1 MKKLYLVGNS
11 HIDPVW
17 LWRWQDGYSEVLA
30 TYRSALDRMKEFDD
44 YKFTSACAVY
54 YEWVEKTDPEM
65 FEEIR
70 ARVKEGRW
78 NIVGGWYLQPDCNM
92 PSGES
97 FARHALISQRY
108 FKEKFGMSVRSGY
121 NVDSFGHNASLPKIL
136 NGAGITRYV
145 FMRPEEREY
154 PLGFD
159 NFTWRSDDGS
169 EVTASRILYYALVD
183 KDIDKIHATADKTK
197 EDGVERMAF
206 YGVGNHGGG
215 PTAALLSKI
224 SADMR
229 EGYQFATV
237 DDFFDNNENTNLPIH
252 SSELQHHA
260 RGCYSAMS
268 EVKEMNRKCEENL
281 LAAERI
287 CMLANKLVGYRY
299 PQKKLNKAWRNL
311 LFNQFHDI
319 LAGCAIESAYRDASY
334 LFGEIMSV
342 TEQEINGAM
351 QAIAAKVETARGEDP
366 GKARKEHFL
375 VWEHD
380 VLGTPMIVFNPHAFP
395 VKAPIRR
402 RLECKYMTDE
412 EGREVPFQLIRG
424 EATNGDWDLYE
435 TEFIAEVPAYG
446 YRLYRTFTNKEASSY
461 PSVAVTE
468 NSLENSKIRVEFN
481 SESGEIDKIIYK
493 ESGRVATGSF
503 GAVLTDETACDTWAH
518 DKFDLGEVCDRF
530 ERPEFQILES
540 GAVCGALRVK
550 TYTGDCTLV
559 RDYKLY
565 ADSDEIRV
573 DIEADFRAKNK
584 ALKLCFPAKDS
595 VLCEIPYGTIERE
608 LCKGEEPFGKWFASA
623 GVGVANIGKYG
634 YDSTEDSVRMTVL
647 RGAIFADHFGIRD
660 GRYVYME
667 QGIRRT
673 TYTIF
678 PYTTRTDAHRRAALL
693 NSPARVANVSFHHGT
708 LDERYE
714 GISGDLDNIT
724 VSAIKKNEDSDSF
737 VLRAF
742 ESEGETAQNKITLF
756 GTTVD
761 LTITPYAI
769 STVDENGNVLNLVE
783 WDK

>member
-1 MKKLYLVGNS
+1 
-11 HIDPVW
+11 
-17 LWRWQDGYSEVLA
+17 
-30 TYRSALDRMKEFDD
+30 
-44 YKFTSACAVY
+44 
-54 YEWVEKTDPEM
+54 
-65 FEEIR
+65 
-70 ARVKEGRW
+70 
-78 NIVGGWYLQPDCNM
+78 
-92 PSGES
+92 
-97 FARHALISQRY
+97 
-108 FKEKFGMSVRSGY
+108 
-121 NVDSFGHNASLPKIL
+121 
-136 NGAGITRYV
+136 
-145 FMRPEEREY
+145 
-154 PLGFD
+154 
-159 NFTWRSDDGS
+159 
-169 EVTASRILYYALVD
+169 
-183 KDIDKIHATADKTK
+183 
-197 EDGVERMAF
+197 
-206 YGVGNHGGG
+206 
-215 PTAALLSKI
+215 
-224 SADMR
+224 
-229 EGYQFATV
+229 
-237 DDFFDNNENTNLPIH
+237 
-252 SSELQHHA
+252 
-260 RGCYSAMS
+260 
-268 EVKEMNRKCEENL
+268 
-281 LAAERI
+281 
-287 CMLANKLVGYRY
+287 
-299 PQKKLNKAWRNL
+299 
-311 LFNQFHDI
+311 
-319 LAGCAIESAYRDASY
+319 
-334 LFGEIMSV
+334 
-342 TEQEINGAM
+342 
-351 QAIAAKVETARGEDP
+351 
-366 GKARKEHFL
+366 
-375 VWEHD
+375 
-380 VLGTPMIVFNPHAFP
+380 
-395 VKAPIRR
+395 
-402 RLECKYMTDE
+402 MTDE

-446 YRLYRTFTNKEASSY
+446 YRLYRTFTNKQASSY

-565 ADSDEIRV
+565 SDSDEIRV
-573 DIEADFRAKNK
+573 DLEADFRAKNK
-584 ALKLCFPAKDS
+584 ALKLCFPAKNS
-595 VLCEIPYGTIERE
+595 VVCEIPYGTIERE

-693 NSPARVANVSFHHGT
+693 NFPARVANVSFHHGT

-756 GTTVD
+756 DKTVD
-761 LTITPYAI
+761 LTVTPYAI
-769 STVDENGNVLNLVE
+769 STVDENGNILNLVE
-783 WDK
+783 WEK